1 MLKQQTNKLTTI
13 IDFYQCDNIA
23 SELNNSLFGQIK
35 NIFEH
40 DNTFVIV
47 FVIVFV
53 TVITMMLK
61 QQTNKGLEPVVTKD
75 NFPELEPV
83 VTKDNFPELELVV
96 TKDNFPE
103 LELVVTKDNFPEL
116 EPVVTK
122 DNFPELLSL
131 CLDFNGA
138 FTYGDCGIVHKKV
151 NIHVP
156 TKYFIGATPIQP
168 SDFFHYRTIQLHI
181 SLDGDGSSKLTC
193 HIPSMSFNYG
203 GGKEC
208 LHNIYIET
216 VADIQGKN
224 VLCDALQWYDTFFSN
239 FYDRITI
246 SYSLKDNI
254 FNIPV
259 KRFINIRK
267 KFDELFLKYIKQVYN
282 KKVLKILKR
291 NVIDQYINTDL
302 SRSMYGA
309 HQYVHKPDEF
319 FINLFSKLG
328 CRDESRYF
336 NDFIIQ
342 NLTIDFFAESD

>member
-61 QQTNKGLEPVVTKD
+61 QQTNKG
-75 NFPELEPV
+75 
-83 VTKDNFPELELVV
+83 
-96 TKDNFPE
+96 
-103 LELVVTKDNFPEL
+103 L

>member
-1 MLKQQTNKLTTI
+1 MMLKQQTNKLTTI

-61 QQTNKGLEPVVTKD
+61 QQTNKG
-75 NFPELEPV
+75 
-83 VTKDNFPELELVV
+83 
-96 TKDNFPE
+96 
-103 LELVVTKDNFPEL
+103 L